1 MKLNSL
7 LKLDVISHLPNW
19 KK

>member
-7 LKLDVISHLPNW
+7 LELDVISYLPNW